1 MVKSALSEHDP
12 VCEWAHN
19 ATNQIS
25 LYLQPQQPP
34 APPPP
39 PAAAPPSGGPVEY
52 DEGAV
57 IEGGGVKKKKR
68 PGLSDGLVP
77 GKKAMKF
84 HNRVYNAS

>member
-1 MVKSALSEHDP
+1 M
-12 VCEWAHN
+12 
-19 ATNQIS
+19 
-25 LYLQPQQPP
+25 
-34 APPPP
+34 
-39 PAAAPPSGGPVEY
+39 EY